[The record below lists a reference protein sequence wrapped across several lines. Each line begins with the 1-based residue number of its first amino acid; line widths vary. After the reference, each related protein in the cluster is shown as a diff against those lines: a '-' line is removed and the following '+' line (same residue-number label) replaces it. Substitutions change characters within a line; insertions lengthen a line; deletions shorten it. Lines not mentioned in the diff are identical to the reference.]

1 MGLVGI
7 KAIAQYFGFSES
19 TIIKLHNEEGFPMTK
34 LCGVWHSDGHLIE
47 EWRRGRIMED
57 AKVRKYLKN
66 LNAKEEGCNG
76 RIKGGDPGDQEGK
89 GGTRKGAARKDRGG
103 DQQVSRGN

>member
-1 MGLVGI
+1 M
-7 KAIAQYFGFSES
+7 KAICAYFGFSES

-57 AKVRKYLKN
+57 AKVRKYLKIP
-66 LNAKEEGCNG
+66 E
-76 RIKGGDPGDQEGK
+76 
-89 GGTRKGAARKDRGG
+89 
-103 DQQVSRGN
+103 